1 MKKFVSILLA
11 LTMILAM
18 SIPAFATEN
27 NTLTINESNG
37 RTYNG
42 YQLLTLTTGLKCE
55 ETHDHDDDCYN
66 YAYTVN
72 EKYEEILQN
81 LAGEGNDIIEFLASK
96 TSDDNGTYGTLRGV
110 ADAIYRAIQAA
121 GLAADK
127 TGLTGTGTIEQ
138 GYWLFADVTNL
149 SGNDAAN
156 SLVILDTRGQD
167 ALTLNPKVGLPTL
180 VKKVKDTNDSTG
192 VTTGWQDSADH
203 DINDIVNF
211 QITVTMP
218 ENLAGYKE
226 YKVIIHDTMSAG
238 LTLDPDSIKVS
249 VEGSNVD
256 VTNSFTRPGGTDG
269 QFTLTCD
276 NVLGIAGVKVN
287 KDTKFVVT
295 YDATLNEHAVIGSVG
310 NPNTA
315 YLEYSNNPYGTGTGK
330 TIDDTVIVFTYR
342 LIVNKV
348 DEQNNALQ
356 GAGFTLH
363 KKGTDGKFAAIGEE
377 LVGGTMTEFQWK
389 GLDDGVYKLEETTVP
404 AGYNKMADIEFTITA
419 EHEEKSADPKLT
431 SLGSTFGDVEVKD
444 GAFTGN
450 IEDKIKNETGT
461 VLPETGAKGTVML
474 IACSSMFVMVAAV
487 FMITRKKMSIYED

>member
-1 MKKFVSILLA
+1 M
-11 LTMILAM
+11 
-18 SIPAFATEN
+18 
-27 NTLTINESNG
+27 
-37 RTYNG
+37 
-42 YQLLTLTTGLKCE
+42 Q
-55 ETHDHDDDCYN
+55 HH
-66 YAYTVN
+66 
-72 EKYEEILQN
+72 
-81 LAGEGNDIIEFLASK
+81 
-96 TSDDNGTYGTLRGV
+96 
-110 ADAIYRAIQAA
+110 
-121 GLAADK
+121 
-127 TGLTGTGTIEQ
+127 
-138 GYWLFADVTNL
+138 YWLFADVTNL

-180 VKKVKDTNDSTG
+180 KKKVKDTNDSTG
-192 VTTGWQDSADH
+192 DTTGWQDSADH

-238 LTLDPDSIKVS
+238 LTLKPETIKVFA
-249 VEGSNVD
+249 GNVD
-256 VTNSFTRPGGTDG
+256 VTNSFTRAGGTDG

-330 TIDDTVIVFTYR
+330 TTEDKVIVFTYR

-348 DEQNNALQ
+348 DPDGKPLQ
-356 GAGFTLH
+356 GAGFTLY
-363 KKGTDGKFAAIGEE
+363 KKNAEGVFVPIGEQ
-377 LVGGTMTEFQWK
+377 LVGDEMTIFQWT
-389 GLDDGVYKLEETTVP
+389 GLDDGVYKLEENTVP
-404 AGYNKMADIEFTITA
+404 AGYNKLADIEFTITA
-419 EHEEKSADPKLT
+419 EHEENSDDPTLT
-431 SLGSTFGDVEVKD
+431 SLESTFGDVEVKD
-444 GAFTGN
+444 GTFTGN
-450 IEDKIKNETGT
+450 IEDDIVNNTGT